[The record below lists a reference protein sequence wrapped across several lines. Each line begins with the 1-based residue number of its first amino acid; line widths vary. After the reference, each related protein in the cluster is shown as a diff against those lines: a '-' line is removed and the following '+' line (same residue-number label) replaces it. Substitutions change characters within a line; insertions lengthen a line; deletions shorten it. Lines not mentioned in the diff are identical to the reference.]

1 MQPDRVTYHLCI
13 KGNNNQYIPV
23 DWRQT
28 RFYRGEDLNSLKEI
42 DTFTSKSTS
51 LDLLRELLRKDL
63 MAIGDNFNGF
73 EIVAVS
79 PYDTYEEIKEGP
91 IFKEDEHVM
100 SEEELIEYIISI
112 RDDEEAINMFLNEIK
127 DLPYRDELYNS
138 FLHVI
143 NTISYCVDD
152 IELLRER
159 LEVFKYLT
167 YLQKRTICFRISER
181 IYQERISR
189 ERELILNPGGN
200 VA

>member
-1 MQPDRVTYHLCI
+1 MQQERVTYHLCI
-13 KGNNNQYIPV
+13 RGNNNQFIPV

-28 RFYRGEDLNSLKEI
+28 RFYRGEDLTSLKGI
-42 DTFTSKSTS
+42 DMYTSKSTS

-63 MAIGDNFNGF
+63 MVVGDNFRGF
-73 EIVAVS
+73 EIVTVS
-79 PYDTYEEIKEGP
+79 DDDTYDVNGEGP

-112 RDDEEAINMFLNEIK
+112 REDEAALNAFLNEIK
-127 DLPYRDELYNS
+127 DLKYPDELYSS
-138 FLHVI
+138 FIHVI

-181 IYQERISR
+181 IYQEKISN